1 MPKKQSLIA
10 NMIDIAD
17 KEAQYD
23 RQSKRLLSMT
33 VILAWI
39 LKSCVD
45 EFRDFSIAYITNN
58 CFVGK
63 PEVMVH
69 ALHADHVDSM
79 EEQQTQK
86 IISRLNR
93 LLSISSSRP

>member
-69 ALHADHVDSM
+69 ALHSVG
-79 EEQQTQK
+79 
-86 IISRLNR
+86 
-93 LLSISSSRP
+93 